1 MFNFFNE
8 LISDYGLETSLL
20 NSFNIVNMSNKLVY
34 IEGHK
39 GVISISKENISIR
52 VKKGVLCVVGKNLQI
67 KRISYTTVVVIG
79 EIKEIESY

>member
-52 VKKGVLCVVGKNLQI
+52 VKKGVLCVVGQNLQI